1 MRQLARMT
9 KSEGEIFHRVRR
21 MHLGDEAA
29 VVRQY
34 IQADRMSTP
43 LGCGRFRKTIEADI
57 SKRMQANVESQKGDG
72 R

>member
-1 MRQLARMT
+1 
-9 KSEGEIFHRVRR
+9 